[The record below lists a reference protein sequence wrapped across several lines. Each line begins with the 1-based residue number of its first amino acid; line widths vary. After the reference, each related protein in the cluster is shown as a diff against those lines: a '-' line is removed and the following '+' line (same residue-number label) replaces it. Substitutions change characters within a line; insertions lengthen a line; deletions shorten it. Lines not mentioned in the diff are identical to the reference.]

1 MSRKRRNKNKK
12 GGNSANTAAAVAN
25 YVENHCGDTFKTQCT
40 GGKMNH
46 IGTLES
52 NNESSTQED
61 ERHTMLYDCIVNYS
75 KVALNEELTG
85 MELLNFFEKEIKS
98 TMKKF
103 DTFDFDDDCSI
114 TITSVDSCLEW
125 KINLDILDK
134 HFKSI
139 PQRLTSAGYCAKNGL
154 VLYGHN
160 DEGFGKLLKDAGK
173 IVSEW
178 FNEKYNIG
186 KELSQDH
193 PHSVVLGGRA
203 KKYIKR
209 ESAKIFNDTNENS
222 WHNPKNMSDEQ
233 VVDTIVDTIKSLEYR
248 QLIDFDKEGAK
259 EYVKSLI
266 DQM

>member
-25 YVENHCGDTFKTQCT
+25 YVENHCGEKFKAPCT
-40 GGKMNH
+40 GGNMNLV
-46 IGTLES
+46 GTIDP
-52 NNESSTQED
+52 NNESSTTED

-75 KVALNEELTG
+75 NDELEQPITEKELT
-85 MELLNFFEKEIKS
+85 EFFKKEIES
-98 TMKKF
+98 TAKKY
-103 DTFDFDDDCSI
+103 TPFDFDRDCSI
-114 TITSVDSCLEW
+114 LIGSRGSTLEW
-125 KINLDILDK
+125 RITLTIEGKNLGSQGSCSK
-134 HFKSI
+134 
-139 PQRLTSAGYCAKNGL
+139 RGL
-154 VLYGHN
+154 VLYSWDSN
-160 DEGFGKLLKDAGK
+160 TFAVFLDNLKK

-186 KELSQDH
+186 KELPQDH
-193 PHSVVLGGRA
+193 PHSVALGGRA

-209 ESAKIFNDTNENS
+209 ESAKIFNDTNS
-222 WHNPKNMSDEQ
+222 WSGNDPKNMSDEQ
-233 VVDTIVDTIKSLEYR
+233 VVETIVDTIKSLEYR